1 MPSHPSHCT
10 SSLPL
15 QSDASRA
22 QTFLTFPSAPHSA
35 NDWFTVAASGSGSV
49 YVKRLRLPASACLV
63 CFSTALSSFAKASE
77 KSCTPSMRSLSVTS
91 FMEIRLLQERLNQLV
106 GEFDT
111 DDTTAEHQHVH
122 VVVPNALVRRIG
134 VVAQSGADPG
144 NPVCGHRRANAAP
157 AEQDAA
163 LGPVLTQGS
172 THGLRRIGIVY
183 RISAVGAQVEDLAML
198 RGQKSLHVLLKC
210 KSGMIRTNR
219 YAHRSSR
226 FRDLL
231 LCRCDDL
238 LGGEAEL
245 LLQLLKRR
253 GGAER
258 LHTDAVTARADILRP
273 AEG

>member
-1 MPSHPSHCT
+1 MAFSKIAGFEVTPPQAILVDQPAQLTAGDQAAADIVEPHRLAEH
-10 SSLPL
+10 LE
-15 QSDASRA
+15 RA
-22 QTFLTFPSAPHSA
+22 QRVLKRDHLGEAAPMSLLA
-35 NDWFTVAASGSGSV
+35 REAS
-49 YVKRLRLPASACLV
+49 
-63 CFSTALSSFAKASE
+63 
-77 KSCTPSMRSLSVTS
+77 
-91 FMEIRLLQERLNQLV
+91 IQERLNQLV

-111 DDTTAEHQHVH
+111 DDTTAEHQYVH
-122 VVVPNALVRRIG
+122 VVVLNALVRRIG

-172 THGLRRIGIVY
+172 THGLRIIGIVH
-183 RISAVGAQVEDLAML
+183 RIGAVGAQVEDLAML

-210 KSGMIRTNR
+210 KSGMIRTYR
-219 YAHRSSR
+219 YAHRSPR

-231 LCRCDDL
+231 LCRCDDI

-245 LLQLLKRR
+245 LLQFLQRR

-258 LHTDAVTARADILRP
+258 LHADAVTARADILRP

>member
-35 NDWFTVAASGSGSV
+35 NVWFTVAASGSGSA

-77 KSCTPSMRSLSVTS
+77 KSYTPSMRSLSVTS

-122 VVVPNALVRRIG
+122 VIVLNALVRRIG

-144 NPVCGHRRANAAP
+144 NPVGGHRRANAAP

-163 LGPVLTQGS
+163 HGPLLAQGS
-172 THGLRRIGIVY
+172 THGLSIIGIVH
-183 RISAVGAQVEDLAML
+183 RIGAVGAQVEDLAML
-198 RGQKSLHVLLKC
+198 RGQEDFHRLLKC
-210 KSGMIRTNR
+210 KSRVIRTYR
-219 YAHRSSR
+219 DAHCLPR

-231 LCRCDDL
+231 LRRCDDV

-245 LLQLLKRR
+245 LLQF
-253 GGAER
+253 
-258 LHTDAVTARADILRP
+258 
-273 AEG
+273 